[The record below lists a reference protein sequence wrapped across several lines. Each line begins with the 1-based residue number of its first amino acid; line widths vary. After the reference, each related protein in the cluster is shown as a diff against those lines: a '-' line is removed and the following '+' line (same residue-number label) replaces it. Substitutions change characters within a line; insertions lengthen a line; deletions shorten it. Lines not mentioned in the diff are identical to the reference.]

1 MRNYLTN
8 RDYWAGDLFQDLFD
22 DSMFKV
28 NNKHLM
34 KTDIKED
41 EKKYDIEIEMP
52 GFKKED
58 IKISLNNS
66 YLTVEANVEKKEEKE
81 EKKNYIYH
89 ERYYGSMSRSYYVGN
104 AIKEEDINAKFE
116 NGILHLEIPK
126 KLKEVEEKKYIQ
138 ID

>member
-22 DSMFKV
+22 DSMFKA

-138 ID
+138 IA

>member
-66 YLTVEANVEKKEEKE
+66 YLTVEANVDSKEEKE
-81 EKKNYIYH
+81 EKKHYIYH
-89 ERYYGSMSRSYYVGN
+89 ERYDGAMSRSYYVGN
-104 AIKEEDINAKFE
+104 TLREEDINARFE
-116 NGILHLEIPK
+116 NGILHIEIPK
-126 KLKEVEEKKYIQ
+126 KQKEVEEKKYIQ
-138 ID
+138 IA

>member
-66 YLTVEANVEKKEEKE
+66 YLTVEANVEKKDEKE

-138 ID
+138 IA

>member
-138 ID
+138 IA

>member
-22 DSMFKV
+22 DSMFKA

-41 EKKYDIEIEMP
+41 DKKYEIEIEMP

-66 YLTVEANVEKKEEKE
+66 YLTVEASVENKEEKD
-81 EKKNYIYH
+81 EKKHYIYH
-89 ERYYGSMSRSYYVGN
+89 ERYYGEMSRSYYVGN
-104 AIKEEDINAKFE
+104 TIKEEDINARFE

-126 KLKEVEEKKYIQ
+126 KQKEVAEKKYIQ
-138 ID
+138 IA

>member
-1 MRNYLTN
+1 MKNYLTN

-22 DSMFKV
+22 DSMFRQ

-41 EKKYDIEIEMP
+41 DKKYDIEIEMP

-66 YLTVEANVEKKEEKE
+66 YLTVEANKEEEKE
-81 EKKNYIYH
+81 DKKHYIYH
-89 ERYYGSMSRSYYVGN
+89 ERYYGSTSRSYYVGN
-104 AIKEEDINAKFE
+104 SIKEEDINARFE
-116 NGILHLEIPK
+116 NGILIIEIPK
-126 KLKEVEEKKYIQ
+126 KQKEIEEKKYIQ
-138 ID
+138 IA

>member
-8 RDYWAGDLFQDLFD
+8 GDYWAGDLFQDLFD

-81 EKKNYIYH
+81 EKKHYIYH
-89 ERYYGSMSRSYYVGN
+89 ERYYGAMSRSYYVGN
-104 AIKEEDINAKFE
+104 TIKEEDINAKFE

-138 ID
+138 IA

>member
-22 DSMFKV
+22 DSMFNA

-81 EKKNYIYH
+81 EKKHYIYH
-89 ERYYGSMSRSYYVGN
+89 ERYYGAMSRSYYVGN
-104 AIKEEDINAKFE
+104 TIKEEDINAKFE

-138 ID
+138 IA